1 MSRLAKH
8 TLSFS
13 LLTLLSRITGLV
25 RVSAF
30 AAVLG
35 SGRFDDA
42 YQLANTIPNIIYE
55 FVMGGLL
62 SAILIPLLVEAQQRH
77 GKDSS
82 EAWRIANLLLGYV
95 GLALAV
101 LSAIAVV
108 LSPQIVA
115 TLTALGSGI
124 HAEQSR
130 QLATYFFRFF
140 APQMFFYGL
149 NAVFM
154 AILNSRGIFAIT
166 AAAPIVNN
174 LVVIGTVLLFH
185 AGYIGITG
193 LAVGTTAGIASM
205 ALCQLPWLMA
215 LRMPLRPQAPL
226 RDPLLRSVLALGLP
240 VLAVGAANLVATI
253 VRSNFLYTVG
263 SGFTTYTFCF
273 QLIMMPYGIIAVS
286 IATVL
291 YPVLAEHAATGN
303 KIQFLEALVRGIKW
317 TSFVLVPI
325 VVIMSAL
332 AEPIVRVVFERGQ
345 FSYANTRFT
354 AQFLA
359 IYAISILPYSLV
371 VLATRAFYAQKDTW
385 TVMWINIAGVILTIA
400 VTVVAY
406 RYVSI
411 LAIPLAAVI
420 TYVTTTGL
428 SLDIIRR
435 RLSTKDGMRGLRGL
449 WKMGLAGVLM
459 ASFIVTLDE
468 LSKPVVTVLERG
480 ERFPGH
486 VSAKYD
492 SGAVL
497 VIHNSQELRDFWQ
510 FVAKDDT
517 PPPSFDFERNRV
529 IVVFAPRGSTSA
541 TLSVSKVLLDERNK
555 SAELQISVRRSSV
568 SCPSALEEPSYL
580 VAVVRA
586 PIQNAITR
594 FEISQTSRKH
604 SWRELLQIDELWR
617 LGLISTLGAFL
628 YLMVSW
634 LLRIEEAHWVLERC
648 AKLWGKRVET
658 L

>member
-13 LLTLLSRITGLV
+13 LLTFLSRITGLI

-77 GKDSS
+77 GKDSP

-95 GLALAV
+95 GIALAV
-101 LSAIAVV
+101 LSAVAVV

-174 LVVIGTVLLFH
+174 VVVIATVLLFH

-205 ALCQLPWLMA
+205 ALCQVPWLMA

-226 RDPLLRSVLALGLP
+226 KDPLLRSVMTLGLP
-240 VLAVGAANLVATI
+240 VLAVGAANLVATV

-291 YPVLAEHAATGN
+291 YPLLAEHAATGN
-303 KIQFLEALVRGIKW
+303 KTQFLEALVRGIKW
-317 TSFVLVPI
+317 TSFVLLPI
-325 VVIMSAL
+325 VVVMSAL

-371 VLATRAFYAQKDTW
+371 VLATRAFYAQKDTL
-385 TVMWINIAGVILTIA
+385 TAMWINVVGVTLTIA
-400 VTVVAY
+400 VTVLAY

-411 LAIPLAAVI
+411 LAIPVAAVI

-435 RLSTKDGMRGLRGL
+435 RLSIKGGMRDLREL
-449 WKMGLAGVLM
+449 WRMGLAGILM
-459 ASFIVTLDE
+459 ASLVVTVDKFSQPL
-468 LSKPVVTVLERG
+468 VTVLERG

-492 SGAVL
+492 TGAVL
-497 VIHNSQELRDFWQ
+497 VIHNSKELRDFWQ
-510 FVAKDDT
+510 VVAKDDT
-517 PPPSFDFERNRV
+517 PPPSFDFKENRV
-529 IVVFAPRGSTSA
+529 VVVFAPRGSTSA
-541 TLSVSKVLLDERNK
+541 TLSISKVLLDERK
-555 SAELQISVRRSSV
+555 ESAELRICVHRNSV
-568 SCPSALEEPSYL
+568 SSPSALEEPSYL
-580 VAVVRA
+580 VAVIRS
-586 PIQNAITR
+586 PIQNAVTR
-594 FEISQTSRKH
+594 FEISESRQK
-604 SWRELLQIDELWR
+604 SGWRELLQIDELWR
-617 LGLISTLGAFL
+617 LGLIATLGICLYFL
-628 YLMVSW
+628 MSV
-634 LLRIEEAHWVLERC
+634 LLRVEESHWVIERFR
-648 AKLWGKRVET
+648 KFWKKRVVAP
-658 L
+658 